1 VSHLGVPIVKRMLL
15 LAEMISAPELL
26 KQGYLFN
33 ICEAKDLDQEVLVLA
48 QRLSALAPIT
58 QKSSKLMLARQIA
71 NQASDCQDLIS
82 ETYASADF
90 KHGVASFLSGVAPR
104 WTGK

>member
-1 VSHLGVPIVKRMLL
+1 MLL
-15 LAEMISAPELL
+15 LAEMISASELL
-26 KQGYLFN
+26 KQGYLLK
-33 ICEAKDLDQEVLVLA
+33 ICEPQDLDQAIDTLVE
-48 QRLSALAPIT
+48 RLTSLAPLT
-58 QKSSKLMLARQIA
+58 QKSTKLMLARQIA

-82 ETYASADF
+82 ETYASNDF